1 MVTDNGGYVLGSGIA
16 ITEDRIQNVVS
27 LHLTDEE
34 LLRNHDVRAAVR
46 VIAEAARTARNHE
59 TVLSL
64 EQPTQPTPVAL
75 KPTQW
80 SSPLPV
86 DNPVQYHTKSSP
98 KDTQP

>member
-1 MVTDNGGYVLGSGIA
+1 MVTENGVYVLGSGIA

-64 EQPTQPTPVAL
+64 EQPTQPTQVAL

-80 SSPLPV
+80 SSPLAV
-86 DNPVQYHTKSSP
+86 DNPVHNTQKVDQRTP
-98 KDTQP
+98 KP